1 MNTMIDYVE
10 ETMKEKFDLV
20 KLLNILKKN
29 IKLLLILP
37 AICLVVSAALTFF
50 VMPDKYTAST
60 QILVNMKKSS
70 SDLASQNV
78 QSSLQSVNTYTEII
92 KSPRILDKV
101 SREFDDQY
109 STAELNSFLK
119 VTNQT
124 NSQIITVSVTTGN
137 KSESDKIVNKISKV
151 FAHDMPKIMSV
162 DNVTILSSAHDN
174 AVKVSPIVSVNLV
187 ISIIVGIVLAILI
200 IFLKELLDKRIK
212 TEEDVESQLGLP
224 ILGSIQKF

>member
-37 AICLVVSAALTFF
+37 AICLVVSTALTFF
-50 VMPDKYTAST
+50 VMHDKYTAST

-70 SDLASQNV
+70 SDLAFQNV

-101 SREFDDQY
+101 SREFDGQY

-137 KSESDKIVNKISKV
+137 KSESDKIVNRISKV

>member
-37 AICLVVSAALTFF
+37 AICLVVSTALTFF
-50 VMPDKYTAST
+50 VMPDKYIAST

-70 SDLASQNV
+70 SDLAFQNV

-101 SREFDDQY
+101 SREFDGQY

-137 KSESDKIVNKISKV
+137 KSESDKIVNRISKV

>member
-1 MNTMIDYVE
+1 
-10 ETMKEKFDLV
+10 MKEKFDLV

-29 IKLLLILP
+29 IKLLVILP
-37 AICLVVSAALTFF
+37 AICLVVSAVLTFF

-70 SDLASQNV
+70 SDLAFQNV

-101 SREFDDQY
+101 AREFDGEY
-109 STAELNSFLK
+109 TTTELNSFLK

-137 KSESDKIVNKISKV
+137 KSESDKIVNRISKV

-174 AVKVSPIVSVNLV
+174 AVKVSPIISVNLV

-212 TEEDVESQLGLP
+212 TEEDVEAQLGLP

>member
-1 MNTMIDYVE
+1 
-10 ETMKEKFDLV
+10 MKEKFDLV

-70 SDLASQNV
+70 SDLAFQNV
-78 QSSLQSVNTYTEII
+78 QSSLQSVNIDYTEII

-101 SREFDDQY
+101 SREFDGQY

>member
-1 MNTMIDYVE
+1 
-10 ETMKEKFDLV
+10 MKEKFDLV

-50 VMPDKYTAST
+50 VMPDKYIAST

-70 SDLASQNV
+70 SDLAFQNV
-78 QSSLQSVNTYTEII
+78 QSSLQSINTYTEII

-101 SREFDDQY
+101 SREFDGQY

-137 KSESDKIVNKISKV
+137 KSESDKIVNRISKV

>member
-50 VMPDKYTAST
+50 VMLDKYTAST

-70 SDLASQNV
+70 SDLAFQNV

-101 SREFDDQY
+101 SREFDGQY

-124 NSQIITVSVTTGN
+124 NSQIITVSVTTEN
-137 KSESDKIVNKISKV
+137 KSESDKIVNRISKV

>member
-1 MNTMIDYVE
+1 MSCSKCGIN
-10 ETMKEKFDLV
+10 
-20 KLLNILKKN
+20 
-29 IKLLLILP
+29 
-37 AICLVVSAALTFF
+37 FF

-70 SDLASQNV
+70 SDLAFQNV

-101 SREFDDQY
+101 SREFDGQY

-137 KSESDKIVNKISKV
+137 KSESDKIVNRISKV

>member
-37 AICLVVSAALTFF
+37 AICLVVSAALAFF

-70 SDLASQNV
+70 SDLAFQNV

-101 SREFDDQY
+101 SREFDGQY

>member
-37 AICLVVSAALTFF
+37 AICLVVSTELTFF

-70 SDLASQNV
+70 SDLAFQNV

-101 SREFDDQY
+101 SREFDGQY

-137 KSESDKIVNKISKV
+137 KSESDKIVNRISKV

>member
-70 SDLASQNV
+70 SDLAFQNV

-101 SREFDDQY
+101 SREFDGQY

-162 DNVTILSSAHDN
+162 DNVAILSSAHDN

>member
-1 MNTMIDYVE
+1 
-10 ETMKEKFDLV
+10 MKEKFDLV

-37 AICLVVSAALTFF
+37 AICLVASAALTFF

-70 SDLASQNV
+70 SDLAFQNV

-101 SREFDDQY
+101 SREFDGQY

>member
-1 MNTMIDYVE
+1 
-10 ETMKEKFDLV
+10 MKEKFDLV

-29 IKLLLILP
+29 IKLLVILP
-37 AICLVVSAALTFF
+37 AICLVVSAVLTFF

-70 SDLASQNV
+70 SDLAFQNV

-101 SREFDDQY
+101 AREFDGEY
-109 STAELNSFLK
+109 TTTELNSFLK

-137 KSESDKIVNKISKV
+137 KSESDKIVNRISKV

-174 AVKVSPIVSVNLV
+174 AVKVSPIISVNLV
-187 ISIIVGIVLAILI
+187 ISIIVGIFLAILI

-212 TEEDVESQLGLP
+212 TEEDVEAQLGLP

>member
-37 AICLVVSAALTFF
+37 AICLVVSTALTFF
-50 VMPDKYTAST
+50 VMLDKYTAST

-70 SDLASQNV
+70 SDLAFQNV

-101 SREFDDQY
+101 SREFDGQY

-137 KSESDKIVNKISKV
+137 KSESDKIVNRISKV

>member
-37 AICLVVSAALTFF
+37 AICLVVSTASTFF

-70 SDLASQNV
+70 SDLAFQNV

-101 SREFDDQY
+101 SREFDGQY

-137 KSESDKIVNKISKV
+137 KSESDKIVNRISKV

>member
-1 MNTMIDYVE
+1 
-10 ETMKEKFDLV
+10 MKEKFDLV

-37 AICLVVSAALTFF
+37 AICLVVSTVLTFF

-70 SDLASQNV
+70 SDLAFQNV

-101 SREFDDQY
+101 SREFDGQY

-137 KSESDKIVNKISKV
+137 KSESDKIVNRISKV

>member
-1 MNTMIDYVE
+1 
-10 ETMKEKFDLV
+10 MKEKFDLV

-50 VMPDKYTAST
+50 VMLDKYTAST

-70 SDLASQNV
+70 SDLAFQNV

-101 SREFDDQY
+101 SREFDGQY

>member
-1 MNTMIDYVE
+1 
-10 ETMKEKFDLV
+10 MKEKFDLV

-29 IKLLLILP
+29 IKLLVILP
-37 AICLVVSAALTFF
+37 AICLVVIAALTFF

-70 SDLASQNV
+70 SDLAFQNV

-101 SREFDDQY
+101 AREFDGEY
-109 STAELNSFLK
+109 TTTELNSFLK

-137 KSESDKIVNKISKV
+137 KSESDKIVNRISKV

-174 AVKVSPIVSVNLV
+174 AVKVSPIISVNLV

-212 TEEDVESQLGLP
+212 TEEDVEAQLGLP

>member
-1 MNTMIDYVE
+1 
-10 ETMKEKFDLV
+10 MKEKFDLV

-50 VMPDKYTAST
+50 VMPDKYAAST

-70 SDLASQNV
+70 SNLAFQNV

-101 SREFDDQY
+101 SREFDGQY

-137 KSESDKIVNKISKV
+137 KSESDKIVNRISKV

>member
-37 AICLVVSAALTFF
+37 AICLVVSAALNFF

-70 SDLASQNV
+70 SDLAFQNV

-101 SREFDDQY
+101 SREFDGQY

-137 KSESDKIVNKISKV
+137 KSESDKIVNRISKV

>member
-1 MNTMIDYVE
+1 
-10 ETMKEKFDLV
+10 MKEKFDLV

-37 AICLVVSAALTFF
+37 AICLVVSTELTFF

-70 SDLASQNV
+70 SDLAFQNV

-101 SREFDDQY
+101 SREFDGQY

-137 KSESDKIVNKISKV
+137 KSESDKIVNRISKV

>member
-70 SDLASQNV
+70 SDLAFQNV

-101 SREFDDQY
+101 SREFDGQY

-124 NSQIITVSVTTGN
+124 NSQIITVSVTTEN
-137 KSESDKIVNKISKV
+137 KSESDKIVNRISKV
-151 FAHDMPKIMSV
+151 FAH
-162 DNVTILSSAHDN
+162 
-174 AVKVSPIVSVNLV
+174 
-187 ISIIVGIVLAILI
+187 
-200 IFLKELLDKRIK
+200 E
-212 TEEDVESQLGLP
+212 
-224 ILGSIQKF
+224 

>member
-37 AICLVVSAALTFF
+37 AICLVVSAALNFF

-70 SDLASQNV
+70 SDLAFQNV

-101 SREFDDQY
+101 SREFDGQY

>member
-50 VMPDKYTAST
+50 VMPDKYTDST

-70 SDLASQNV
+70 SDLAFQNV

-101 SREFDDQY
+101 SREFDGQY

-137 KSESDKIVNKISKV
+137 KSESDKIVNRISKV

>member
-50 VMPDKYTAST
+50 VMPDKYIAST

-70 SDLASQNV
+70 SDLAFQNV

-101 SREFDDQY
+101 SREFDGQY

>member
-50 VMPDKYTAST
+50 VMPDKYIAST

-70 SDLASQNV
+70 SDLAFQNV
-78 QSSLQSVNTYTEII
+78 QSSLQSINTYTEII

-101 SREFDDQY
+101 SREFDGQY

-137 KSESDKIVNKISKV
+137 KSESDKIVNRISKV

>member
-1 MNTMIDYVE
+1 MNKMIDYVE

-37 AICLVVSAALTFF
+37 AICLVVSAALNFF

-70 SDLASQNV
+70 SDLAFQNV
-78 QSSLQSVNTYTEII
+78 QGSLQSVNTYTEII

-101 SREFDDQY
+101 SREFDGQY

-137 KSESDKIVNKISKV
+137 KSESDKIVNRISKV

-187 ISIIVGIVLAILI
+187 ISIIVGIVLAILL

>member
-50 VMPDKYTAST
+50 VMSDKYTAST

-70 SDLASQNV
+70 SDLAFQNV

-101 SREFDDQY
+101 SREFDGQY

-137 KSESDKIVNKISKV
+137 KSESDKIVNRISKV

>member
-1 MNTMIDYVE
+1 
-10 ETMKEKFDLV
+10 MKEKFDLV

-70 SDLASQNV
+70 SDLAFQNV

-101 SREFDDQY
+101 SREFDGQY

-124 NSQIITVSVTTGN
+124 NSQIITVGN

>member
-1 MNTMIDYVE
+1 
-10 ETMKEKFDLV
+10 MKEKFDLV

-37 AICLVVSAALTFF
+37 AICLVVSTALTFF
-50 VMPDKYTAST
+50 VMPDKYTGST

-70 SDLASQNV
+70 SDLDFQNV

-101 SREFDDQY
+101 SREFDGQY

-137 KSESDKIVNKISKV
+137 KSESDKIVNRISKV

>member
-50 VMPDKYTAST
+50 VMPEKYTAST
-60 QILVNMKKSS
+60 QILEKKKKSS
-70 SDLASQNV
+70 SDLAFQNV

-101 SREFDDQY
+101 SREFDGQY

-137 KSESDKIVNKISKV
+137 KSESDKIVNRISKV

>member
-70 SDLASQNV
+70 SDLAFQNV

-101 SREFDDQY
+101 SREFDGQY

-137 KSESDKIVNKISKV
+137 KSDKIVNRISKV

>member
-1 MNTMIDYVE
+1 
-10 ETMKEKFDLV
+10 MKEKFDLV

-37 AICLVVSAALTFF
+37 AICLVVSTALTFF
-50 VMPDKYTAST
+50 VMPDKYTVST

-70 SDLASQNV
+70 SDLAFQNV

-101 SREFDDQY
+101 SREFDGQY

-137 KSESDKIVNKISKV
+137 KSESDKIVNRISKV

>member
-37 AICLVVSAALTFF
+37 AICLVASAALTFF

-70 SDLASQNV
+70 SDLAFQNV

-101 SREFDDQY
+101 SREFDGQY